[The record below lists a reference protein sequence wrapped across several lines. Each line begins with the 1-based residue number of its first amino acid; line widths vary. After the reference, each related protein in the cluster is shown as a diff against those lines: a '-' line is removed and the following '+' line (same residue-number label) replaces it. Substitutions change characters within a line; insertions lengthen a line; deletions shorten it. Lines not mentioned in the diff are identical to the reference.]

1 MLTLYITRHG
11 ETVWNTERRMQ
22 GWLDSAL
29 TENGI
34 RNAVSL
40 SERLIDVEFK
50 AIYSSP
56 SGRTRATS
64 ELLKRNRNIPVI
76 YDDNLREMS
85 LGKWEG
91 QTLDS
96 IQGTYP
102 IEIDHFW
109 NAPQRFKPVGGE
121 TFSDVHA
128 RALNALERIKADN
141 RAGNILIVTHSVMI
155 KTLLSIFKNSPIEN
169 LWDPPFI
176 HDTSL
181 TIIELDGK
189 EYRLVLEG
197 DISHKTPF
205 VV

>member
-34 RNAVSL
+34 GNAVSL
-40 SERLIDVEFK
+40 SERLRDIEFQ
-50 AIYSSP
+50 AIYSSS

-64 ELLKRNRNIPVI
+64 ELLKKNIYIPVI
-76 YDDNLREMS
+76 YDDNLREMN

-109 NAPQRFKPVGGE
+109 NAPERFKPVGGE
-121 TFSDVHA
+121 TFSAVYA
-128 RALNALERIKADN
+128 RALMALERIKADN
-141 RAGNILIVTHSVMI
+141 QVGNILIVTHSVMI

-181 TIIELDGK
+181 TIVELDGR

>member
-11 ETVWNTERRMQ
+11 ETVWNTEKRMQ
-22 GWLDSAL
+22 GWLDSSL

-34 RNAVSL
+34 RNAASL
-40 SERLIDVEFK
+40 SERLKGIEFE

-56 SGRTRATS
+56 SGRTAATS
-64 ELLKRNRNIPVI
+64 GLLKRNRQIPVI
-76 YDDNLREMS
+76 YDDNLREMN
-85 LGKWEG
+85 LGDWEG

-96 IQGTYP
+96 IRDTHP
-102 IEIDHFW
+102 LEIDHFW

-121 TFSDVHA
+121 TFSDVRI
-128 RALNALERIKADN
+128 RALNALERIKADYQ
-141 RAGNILIVTHSVMI
+141 AGNILIVSHSVMI
-155 KTLLSIFKNSPIEN
+155 KMSLAIFKNAAIEN

-181 TIIELDGK
+181 TIVELDG
-189 EYRLVLEG
+189 EECRLVLEG
-197 DISHKTPF
+197 DCSHKTLF